1 MKGSVR
7 GVRSAVGVVRES
19 YSRVEQLKHDYDTGI
34 AQGCSITLVSAS
46 ALRAAALRCVG
57 YWRVLAL
64 VLTFGSVGMQSA
76 EMFAGVPKPCPPNIV
91 HCRPVAQQRG
101 ACQSVAA
108 HGHKTTN
115 KKQIS
120 VDHTRNVCRNPSEPV
135 CASPSCH
142 LLQLRTCT
150 NCCCCLHLNA
160 PLQQQAWPSA
170 PQSRPL

>member
-1 MKGSVR
+1 M
-7 GVRSAVGVVRES
+7 GVVRES

-64 VLTFGSVGMQSA
+64 VFTCGSVGMQSA

-108 HGHKTTN
+108 HGHKTT
-115 KKQIS
+115 KKT
-120 VDHTRNVCRNPSEPV
+120 DLCRSYQKRMSESIGACLGQSKLPLAPTAHLHQLLLLPPS
-135 CASPSCH
+135 
-142 LLQLRTCT
+142 QRTFTAAGLALCST
-150 NCCCCLHLNA
+150 ITTTL
-160 PLQQQAWPSA
+160 S
-170 PQSRPL
+170 